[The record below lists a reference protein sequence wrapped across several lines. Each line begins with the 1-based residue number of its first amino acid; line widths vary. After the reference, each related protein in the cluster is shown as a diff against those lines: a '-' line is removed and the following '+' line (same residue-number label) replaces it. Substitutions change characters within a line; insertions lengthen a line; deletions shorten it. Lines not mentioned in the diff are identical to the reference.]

1 MRVLLKPMKPLVFPS
16 NLGFPKVILSV
27 LLLIGILDID
37 FYIGY
42 PFMDEQLY
50 FLLLMAALGCAV
62 NILSVT
68 LLVIGVALFFTYPY
82 LSEFANDEVY
92 TLRLL
97 SWWIIPLIFMSLWK
111 TCGKSFAIIF
121 AMFMIYPF
129 IVKSPTKS
137 MDILSHIVIDNTA
150 MLGIPM
156 HIICGIVFIFVAIG
170 QLLVHIGLI
179 DILINYI
186 TRYIK
191 SPARVAIMSSA
202 VFGSVSGSAVS
213 NVMSTG
219 QLTIPLMIKCGYSKV
234 KASAYEAVAS
244 TGGQVLPP
252 ILGAA
257 AVLMA
262 EILQISYWEVVKVAL
277 LPSLLFYSVLLLG
290 VPKGKIKCQVGNVK
304 KRLRYPPLTKM
315 VLDIGEIMYGLIILA
330 AAVGLIIGILDQTGL
345 SFHISTYLISLSNG
359 SIPIL
364 LLLTAILCIVLGMGM
379 PTTSTY
385 LIVAI
390 ICAPALVEVGITEI
404 YAHLFVLYFGVLS
417 MITPPVAL
425 ASFSAA
431 KLSAAN
437 PLSVAFQSVYIGWPL
452 FLIPFFFV
460 MM

>member
-1 MRVLLKPMKPLVFPS
+1 MRVLLKPMKPLVFPN

-50 FLLLMAALGCAV
+50 FLLLMAALGCAF

-129 IVKSPTKS
+129 IVKTPTKS

-202 VFGSVSGSAVS
+202 VFGSVSGSALS

-244 TGGQVLPP
+244 TGGQLLPP
-252 ILGAA
+252 IMGAA
-257 AVLMA
+257 AFLMA
-262 EILQISYWEVVKVAL
+262 EILQVSYWEVVKVAI
-277 LPSLLFYSVLLLG
+277 LPSLLFYSILLLT
-290 VPKGKIKCQVGNVK
+290 VPKTDNITPGQDFNNK
-304 KRLRYPPLTKM
+304 KHFSLKKM
-315 VLDIGEIMYGLIILA
+315 VLDIGDIMYELIILA

-390 ICAPALVEVGITEI
+390 ICAPALIEVGITEI
-404 YAHLFVLYFGVLS
+404 YAHLFVLYYGVLS

-431 KLSAAN
+431 KLSGAN

>member
-1 MRVLLKPMKPLVFPS
+1 MKPLVFPN

-50 FLLLMAALGCAV
+50 FLLLMAALGCAF

-129 IVKSPTKS
+129 IVKTPTKS

-244 TGGQVLPP
+244 TGGQLLPP
-252 ILGAA
+252 IMGAA
-257 AVLMA
+257 AFLMA
-262 EILQISYWEVVKVAL
+262 EILQVSYWEVVKVAI
-277 LPSLLFYSVLLLG
+277 LPSLLFYSILLLT
-290 VPKGKIKCQVGNVK
+290 VPKTDNITPGQDFNNK
-304 KRLRYPPLTKM
+304 KHFSLKKM
-315 VLDIGEIMYGLIILA
+315 VLDIGDIMYELIILA

-390 ICAPALVEVGITEI
+390 ICAPALIEVGITEI
-404 YAHLFVLYFGVLS
+404 YAHLFVLYYGVLS

-431 KLSAAN
+431 KLSGAN